1 MRPLFGWHRNHTGY
15 SHLIF
20 LFAVTFWCLYGCAV
34 SGGGKASKDLNERNI
49 AVLAFARDSDPYS
62 WRGAER
68 AFTPLTNWE
77 ADGLEWRL
85 LKEVEGLGLFEHVT
99 LYKDPLT
106 YNLKPAYELSMY
118 GAWFA
123 RHEQESIMTKEFID
137 VPVPA

>member
-99 LYKDPLT
+99 LYINSSKDWSSISPEEIIW
-106 YNLKPAYELSMY
+106 PAAPSTLISARLMY
-118 GAWFA
+118 
-123 RHEQESIMTKEFID
+123 HT
-137 VPVPA
+137 